1 MNPKLHDLALRDYR
15 VHFEYLQNANV
26 SEKTLGKY
34 LDEIEAAGQRIADNP
49 TTWSFTP
56 GSKRVRRVQVAAF
69 RLQIFYVITPQGV
82 PFILEIAGPGARP
95 RWRGRLGDAAWE

>member
-1 MNPKLHDLALRDYR
+1 MKPRLHDLALWDYR
-15 VHFEYLQNANV
+15 IHLEYLQKAKV
-26 SEKTLGKY
+26 SVETLGKY

-49 TTWSFTP
+49 TTWSFAP

-95 RWRGRLGDAAWE
+95 RWRGRLGEAPRE